1 MLTAE
6 SVFARLASTL
16 VNEIEWIRDFFVPI
30 LNKQMT
36 ETSQEAKNPCVLIS
50 FKPQRSLS
58 QWGRQLLGHAAFPWK
73 GPGKAVWAR
82 RVPGPLDTTP
92 PCICYHLTWPKQ
104 SEVLL
109 FCSESEI
116 NHEGLS
122 WHCHLVCKANL
133 LTELTTTVLE
143 MGCVDGSKHKW
154 VTMSLSYLT
163 HFICLQVV
171 SMMWHVCQQL
181 RLCVFLQFTVLI
193 SGCLSGCWQLL

>member
-82 RVPGPLDTTP
+82 RVPGPLDTP
-92 PCICYHLTWPKQ
+92 PPASAIAWHDRNNLKFYCFVLSLRSIMRGSPDTVTWCVKQ
-104 SEVLL
+104 IFLRSWPQQYWKWDVWR
-109 FCSESEI
+109 EI
-116 NHEGLS
+116 NTSE
-122 WHCHLVCKANL
+122 
-133 LTELTTTVLE
+133 
-143 MGCVDGSKHKW
+143 
-154 VTMSLSYLT
+154 
-163 HFICLQVV
+163 
-171 SMMWHVCQQL
+171 
-181 RLCVFLQFTVLI
+181 
-193 SGCLSGCWQLL
+193 

>member
-1 MLTAE
+1 MSWFHSSHKGVCPSEAGSFWDMPPSPE
-6 SVFARLASTL
+6 KGQERLCEQGECQ
-16 VNEIEWIRDFFVPI
+16 VHW
-30 LNKQMT
+30 
-36 ETSQEAKNPCVLIS
+36 
-50 FKPQRSLS
+50 
-58 QWGRQLLGHAAFPWK
+58 
-73 GPGKAVWAR
+73 
-82 RVPGPLDTTP
+82 TP
-92 PCICYHLTWPKQ
+92 PPRICYHLTWPKQ

-116 NHEGLS
+116 NHEGVS

-163 HFICLQVV
+163 HFICLRVV